1 MVYWIN
7 AHRTWIEV
15 ADDNLFKEHIIARTD
30 TVLPI
35 SPERTVFISRLTPS

>member
-15 ADDNLFKEHIIARTD
+15 ADDTLAS
-30 TVLPI
+30 LMPI
-35 SPERTVFISRLTPS
+35 LRLTCS